1 MKKIAFLLIAVFGMT
16 FISCNTKKDK
26 KTVAELSATD
36 SLQQIVAQKDKELT
50 DMVTTMND
58 IQDGFRKIN
67 EAQGR
72 ITIERRQGEQTNRA
86 HIVEDVKLIENT
98 IRLNND
104 LINNLRQQVK
114 ASKSNNAE
122 LRKKMEETVAAFT
135 AQIADLTKQ
144 AEELRAE
151 LAKKD
156 IRIAELGEQNANL
169 QSNVNELSAQNE
181 TKARTVASQDRE
193 LNSAYYVFGTKSE
206 LKEQNILKGGE
217 VLRTNNFN
225 KDYFTKIDIRVDKV
239 IRLYS
244 KSARLMTTHPEG
256 SYSLDKD
263 AQGQYTLRI
272 TDPARFWSVSKYLVI
287 TVK

>member
-1 MKKIAFLLIAVFGMT
+1 MKKIAFLLLSVVCTTFFFACNNKKEKEAVPEF
-16 FISCNTKKDK
+16 
-26 KTVAELSATD
+26 SATD
-36 SLQQIVAQKDKELT
+36 SLQQIVAQKDKEMA
-50 DMVTTMND
+50 DMMTTMND
-58 IQDGFRKIN
+58 IQEGFRKIN

-72 ITIERRQGEQTNRA
+72 ITIERKQGEQSNRA

-98 IRLNND
+98 I
-104 LINNLRQQVK
+104 RQQVK

-122 LRKKMEETVAAFT
+122 LRKKMEESVAAFT

-144 AEELRAE
+144 TEDLRAE

-156 IRIAELGEQNANL
+156 IKIAELGEQNANL

-217 VLRTNNFN
+217 VLRSNNFN

-272 TDPARFWSVSKYLVI
+272 TDPTRFWSVSKYLVI